1 MGYPCSTVIKDS
13 DEPAV
18 AKIWQDI
25 RHEVGMQ
32 WIPARPRIKAVSESL
47 RWLKKGG
54 ILFLYADQNKS
65 DGVYV
70 DFFDRPAGTVEGPA
84 MLHLRTGAEIL
95 CAFIIR
101 QGRREHKI
109 MITPPIKVEK
119 TGNREEDVYQVTNA
133 FTKAIEDFVRQY
145 PEQWWWSHKRWK
157 RNR

>member
-1 MGYPCSTVIKDS
+1 
-13 DEPAV
+13 
-18 AKIWQDI
+18 
-25 RHEVGMQ
+25 
-32 WIPARPRIKAVSESL
+32 
-47 RWLKKGG
+47 
-54 ILFLYADQNKS
+54 
-65 DGVYV
+65 
-70 DFFDRPAGTVEGPA
+70 